1 MRNLLFLTLGL
12 ALLAGVLHAQADDDE
27 DEMDYL
33 PLVPSGNSLQ
43 FGLRVMGG
51 PKVSF
56 GHLGSVPGNS
66 ELGLATGP
74 ADRIYNDGYVSLDLR
89 ADANG
94 NPVNDGLTN
103 TWNYQFGSQVTSS
116 GDMSFHAYS
125 ATTLG
130 AGLNPKRN
138 SAAGWEL
145 RIGHTLGRIGGK
157 VEFDLVAGFSF
168 NSVNAKITGTVPA
181 LLTAVTD
188 VYPLYGQTVPEAPY
202 TGPSYSS
209 RTVLDPNGNPILDAA
224 GSAQTESVDTTTVLG
239 TDPTRTTV
247 TSETNVRGHWEIRG
261 AYYTF
266 RVGPLIK
273 LPITE
278 RLKLSLSAGA
288 ALAYIGTRYT
298 VEEAV
303 ELTDVSTELTAG
315 AESNRSVLLPA
326 YYADANAEY
335 WMTERSGLFLG
346 ASFQKSGS
354 YDQTVGNR
362 TAQIDLGS
370 SYGVQSGITLRF

>member
-1 MRNLLFLTLGL
+1 MRNVLFLTLGL

-27 DEMDYL
+27 DEMDYF

-43 FGLRVMGG
+43 FGLRVIGG

-56 GHLGSVPGNS
+56 GNLGTVPGAS

-74 ADRIYNDGYVSLDLR
+74 ADRTYNDGHVSLDLR
-89 ADANG
+89 TDANG

-103 TWNYQFGSQVTSS
+103 TWNYQYDTQVTSS

-125 ATTLG
+125 ASTLG
-130 AGLNPKRN
+130 AGLNAKRN

-157 VEFDLVAGFSF
+157 VEFDVVAGFSF
-168 NSVNAKITGTVPA
+168 NSVNAKITGSVPA
-181 LLTAVTD
+181 FLTAVTD
-188 VYPLYGQTVPEAPY
+188 VYPLYGQTAPTAPY
-202 TGPSYSS
+202 TGPSYTT
-209 RTVLDPNGNPILDAA
+209 RTVLDANGNPVLDST
-224 GSAQTESVDTTTVLG
+224 GTAQTESVESSTVLG

-247 TSETNVRGHWEIRG
+247 TSQADVRGHWEIKG

-288 ALAYIGTRYT
+288 ALAYVGTRYT

-303 ELTDVSTELTAG
+303 DLTDVSTELTSG
-315 AESNRSVLLPA
+315 GENSRSVLLPA

-335 WMTERSGLFLG
+335 WLTERSGLFLG

-354 YDQTVGNR
+354 FDQTVGGR

>member
-1 MRNLLFLTLGL
+1 MRNVLFLTLGL

-27 DEMDYL
+27 DGMDYF

-43 FGLRVMGG
+43 FGLRVIGG
-51 PKVSF
+51 PKISF
-56 GHLGSVPGNS
+56 GNLGTVPGAS

-74 ADRIYNDGYVSLDLR
+74 ADRTYNDGYVALDFR
-89 ADANG
+89 TDANG

-103 TWNYQFGSQVTSS
+103 TWNYQYASQVTSS

-125 ATTLG
+125 AATLG
-130 AGLNPKRN
+130 AGLNAKRN

-157 VEFDLVAGFSF
+157 VEFDVVAGFSF
-168 NSVNAKITGTVPA
+168 NSVNAKITGSVPA

-188 VYPLYGQTVPEAPY
+188 VYPLYGQTVPTAPY
-202 TGPSYSS
+202 TGPSYAT
-209 RTVLDPNGNPILDAA
+209 RTVVDENGNAVLDST
-224 GSAQTESVDTTTVLG
+224 GTAQTESVDSSTVLG
-239 TDPTRTTV
+239 NDPTRTTV
-247 TSETNVRGHWEIRG
+247 TSQTDVRGHWEIKG

-288 ALAYIGTRYT
+288 ALAYVGTRYT

-303 ELTDVSTELTAG
+303 DLTDVSTTLTTG
-315 AESNRSVLLPA
+315 GESSRSVLLPA

-335 WMTERSGLFLG
+335 WLTERSGLFLG

-354 YDQTVGNR
+354 FDQTVGGRN
-362 TAQIDLGS
+362 AKIDLGS